1 MLCLCI
7 GNNLKI
13 SDMPDFVHLHNHTH
27 YSIAD
32 AINTCNELIDAAVK
46 DGQRA
51 IAITDHGVMFGAIEF
66 YRYAKSKGIKPIIGM
81 EAYMAHGSRFDK
93 ISGKMKDSR
102 HKNYYHLLLLA
113 KDLKGYKNLIKLT
126 SLAHTEGYYYK
137 PRIDRELLEKY
148 SEGLIAT
155 SACIGGVIN
164 WHLITGE
171 DDEAYKTAK
180 YYKDLF
186 GEDFYIELQNH
197 NLNEDTIILKKAPEI
212 AKKLGIKLVAT
223 NDIHYCHESQ
233 AIPHNV
239 FLNIKDAN
247 PNTAGK
253 IDIYNLRYRT
263 PQMFFKTKEEMI
275 SLFKDFPEAIDCTN
289 EIADKCNL
297 EIENKLTM
305 PDFKIPKTSKAKN
318 IEEYLKEQTIKGLE
332 KKFGKNYD
340 ELPYEVRER
349 AEYELDVINRMNF
362 PSYFLIVQD
371 FVRAAKEQNVS
382 VGPGRGS
389 AAGSLVSYALDI
401 TNINPLEYNLL
412 FERFLN
418 PDRYSLPDIDI
429 DFSDTGR
436 EKVLNYVKEKYGE
449 KSVAMICSFV
459 KMSSKLVLK
468 DVGRV
473 LGVSLA
479 VLNDITKKV
488 PVIRGK
494 NMELEEALKLPE
506 LRWIEE
512 SKDESIQSLIEYS
525 RQLENRIKAVGTHAA
540 GVVIAP
546 GDITDYVP
554 VYYSANTQKQ
564 TVKIATQ
571 YSKDDLEYAG
581 LLKMDF
587 LGIRTL
593 SIIDNTIDMVK
604 RNYKVSID
612 IDKID
617 FFDKETYEMLARGET
632 LGVFQ
637 FESPGMQQYLKQ
649 LKPSNLEDLSAMNAL
664 YRPGPMDHIPEYI
677 DRKFGRKPI
686 KYLHPIMEKSLK
698 TTYGIIVYQEQVMQ
712 LVRDLAGFSLAQ
724 ADILRRAMGK
734 KNKEVMNKMK
744 PVFIEGIK
752 QNGID
757 ESLGEEIFELI
768 QKFADYGFNKS
779 HSLAYSY
786 LAFQTAWLKCHYTAE
801 FLAANMTAEIN
812 NLKKVVSFI
821 EEAQKFGIEVL
832 PPDINRSLA
841 MFTVVDNKIYFGLAG
856 IKNVGVTA
864 VEKIVEARNQRPF
877 ESIFDFASRVDTRLI
892 NKRAMEALICAGA
905 FDSIHPNQRAR
916 LFESIDLVLDFAKF
930 KKENKENSSVSL
942 FGENEKITLVE
953 PTLRDIPEW
962 SQQEKLAKEKDVLE
976 YYVSGHPLNEFLPI
990 INSFQTLKL
999 GDHYSQ
1005 LIGNSVR
1012 VCGIIT
1018 NINEKLDKKQQTF
1031 AFVRLEDFT
1040 GFAECILW
1048 SDVYSNNIEKIY
1060 EGAVVMFIGKSELD
1074 QEKLKI
1080 TVNEVLTIDEMIK
1093 SFSDGYKLIIKL
1105 NSDTARLLE
1114 SFKKFLCNDLHA
1126 QTKVLFH
1133 LIDKEKVISYIAEDV
1148 NISLNQ
1154 NKLEELVE
1162 LFGLKNVLFLTK

>member
-1 MLCLCI
+1 
-7 GNNLKI
+7 
-13 SDMPDFVHLHNHTH
+13 MPDFVHLHNHTH

-32 AINTCNELIDAAVK
+32 AINTTFELIDAAVK
-46 DGQRA
+46 DGQKA
-51 IAITDHGVMFGAIEF
+51 IALTDHGVMFGAIEF

-81 EAYMAHGSRFDK
+81 EAYMANGSRFDK
-93 ISGKMKDSR
+93 ISGKMKDNK

-113 KDLKGYKNLIKLT
+113 KDMTGYKNLVKLT

-148 SEGLIAT
+148 SEGLVVT

-171 DDEAYKTAK
+171 DEEAYKTAK
-180 YYKDLF
+180 YYKDVF

-197 NLNEDTIILKKAPEI
+197 NLKEDPIILQKAPEI

-233 AIPHNV
+233 AISHNV
-239 FLNIKDAN
+239 FLNIKDAG
-247 PNTAGK
+247 PNNAGK

-275 SLFKDFPEAIDCTN
+275 QLFKDFPEAIECTN
-289 EIADKCNL
+289 EIAAKCNL
-297 EIENKLTM
+297 ELEHKLTM
-305 PDFKIPKTSKAKN
+305 PDFKIPVTSDAKSL
-318 IEEYLKEQTIKGLE
+318 EEYLKEQTIKGLE
-332 KKFGKNYD
+332 KKFGKKYD
-340 ELPYEVRER
+340 ELPLEVRER
-349 AEYELDVINRMNF
+349 AEYELDVINKMNF

-473 LGVSLA
+473 LGVSLSL
-479 VLNDITKKV
+479 LNDLTKKI

-512 SKDESIQSLIEYS
+512 SKDDSIQMLIEYS

-554 VYYSANTQKQ
+554 VYYSSNTQKQ

-593 SIIDNTIDMVK
+593 SIIDNTIEMVK
-604 RNYKVSID
+604 RNYGVSID
-612 IDKID
+612 IDNID
-617 FFDKETYEMLARGET
+617 FYDNETYEMLARGET

-664 YRPGPMDHIPEYI
+664 YRPGPMDNIPEYI
-677 DRKFGRKPI
+677 DRKFGKKPI

-744 PVFIEGIK
+744 PVFMEGIK
-752 QNGID
+752 ANGID
-757 ESLGEEIFELI
+757 ETLGEEIFELI

-821 EEAQKFGIEVL
+821 EEAKKFGIEVL

-841 MFTVVDNKIYFGLAG
+841 TFTVVDNKIYFGLAG
-856 IKNVGVTA
+856 IKNVGLTG
-864 VEKIVEARNQRPF
+864 VETIIEARNQKPF

-892 NKRAMEALICAGA
+892 NKRALEALICAGA
-905 FDSIHPNQRAR
+905 FDSIHPNQRAS
-916 LFESIDLVLDFAKF
+916 LFESIDVILNFAKF
-930 KKENKENSSVSL
+930 KKDNEENNSVSL

-953 PTLRDIPEW
+953 PTLKEVPEW
-962 SQQEKLAKEKDVLE
+962 SQKEKLAKEKEVLE
-976 YYVSGHPLNEFLPI
+976 YYVSGHPLNEYFPV

-999 GDHYSQ
+999 GDHESQ
-1005 LIGNSVR
+1005 LIGNNVR

-1018 NINEKLDKKQQTF
+1018 GVNEKMDKKQKTF

-1040 GFAECILW
+1040 GYAECLLW
-1048 SDVYSNNIEKIY
+1048 SDVYNSNIEKLY
-1060 EGAVVMFIGKSELD
+1060 EGAVVMFIGKSELE

-1093 SFSDGYKLIIKL
+1093 SLAEGYKLIIKL
-1105 NSDTARLLE
+1105 NADSCNLLDSLKKYLCTDLNAR
-1114 SFKKFLCNDLHA
+1114 
-1126 QTKVLFH
+1126 TKILFH
-1133 LIDKEKVISYIAEDV
+1133 LVGNEKVINYIAEDV
-1148 NISLNQ
+1148 SIALDK
-1154 NKLEELVE
+1154 NKLKELTE
-1162 LFGLKNVLFLTK
+1162 LFGIKNVLFLTK